1 MSHLRCSTLF
11 AAKTLQRSM
20 TQTMPTA
27 TRRIVFEAIAIS
39 LEAKLDLM
47 SEAKPSRANQVR
59 MALLKDFIEEVQC
72 YHPDSVQ

>member
-27 TRRIVFEAIAIS
+27 TRRIVFDAIAIS
-39 LEAKLDLM
+39 LQARLAQLSK
-47 SEAKPSRANQVR
+47 AKPSRANQVR
-59 MALLKDFIEEVQC
+59 MALLKDFIHEVQC
-72 YHPDSVQ
+72 YHPDCVQ